1 MNWILRLL
9 LLLPLVAS
17 AQVEVR
23 RYATMSDLL
32 SANPTSFA
40 VAGRATVV
48 VTGRTNLYDGWSRV
62 LAYSSSDTNTADS
75 QTIFSPANTNFPGRY
90 RLLYLENATNSAI
103 RAGILPAYGANSFWY
118 NGAWTPVSN
127 IFVAGANSTVSVAT
141 NGVVTI
147 ASASGG
153 EIILPVDAARITNGI
168 LSSSQAKGSDISW
181 SVEAGTNVVATLY
194 GSTVTFDKMQST
206 DPATLLGGVEG
217 GVSQVPISPIQIGA
231 NLQMIGDTLSAIV
244 PASTNSWQIKVG
256 GVLTIEPDLIDTGRI
271 DVTAS
276 GSSISFD
283 LISGS
288 VTTNYLSTGVNSLLH
303 AHNLSFTVN
312 GTDVVDPNLQ
322 NSSEIT
328 ASVSASTNVSL
339 SLATGSVALNKLV
352 SIGAS
357 QLIGRG
363 TSGTGAAEPV
373 TVGTG
378 LVLGTN
384 GVLSATGTNATVVRV
399 GGTTVTNP
407 NFLDTSEV
415 DMSIDLATNISASL
429 FNNSVVFSKLQQIG
443 TSRLLG
449 RSTAGSGDIEQILIG
464 SGLSLTS
471 GTLSATGGGGGT
483 SVYVD
488 GVSVS
493 GPNFSDAATT
503 GLFDVSGTNV
513 TIRLPDR
520 DFGDI
525 SVGSSGASM
534 TIDADSVALGTDTTG
549 NYIATVAGT
558 ANEVTVSG
566 SGSETAAVTVSLPS
580 TIDLGGKTSF
590 EVPNST
596 GPTTDAVGEIA
607 VDSNAWAS
615 GRGALQIFDG
625 TANTFA
631 VGVLASDTPT
641 NGQVPK
647 WNTGGT
653 ITWEDDAS
661 TSGGATNVGS
671 LLQVKGI
678 ATFSVIDS
686 GVLETMTG
694 LATSGNITNLTFDDG
709 SSEAGLE
716 ERGLFT
722 VYISPAMPDT
732 SYVPIIEIEA
742 EDPTGLG
749 SPIGTVVYDS
759 KTTSGFQFT
768 ARFTANEA
776 VPVSRYRVWI
786 LDDDAVGSGSSSG
799 TVTSVGLS
807 TSLSGLSVGSTP
819 VTSSGT
825 ISLSGTL
832 GLASGGT
839 GSTNAAGALAA
850 IGGQAS
856 DSDLSALASA
866 GSTGTGAFV
875 RADSPTVS
883 GTWVFDTLQLGTLTI
898 LTNLFVPADAYGS
911 GWDGSSNAPAKNDVY
926 DQMELRALKDV
937 ATTVSYASTITP
949 SLGSTGANLILNVG
963 AFTNNVTFANPTGTP
978 VDGQSILMRMS
989 QNATGGYSVTWGT
1002 NYVFGTDVTA
1012 ALIPTAASASW
1023 EMVWIYNASAT
1034 KWRAMAISRGF

>member
-1 MNWILRLL
+1 MKWILRLL

-62 LAYSSSDTNTADS
+62 LAYSSSDTNAADN
-75 QTIFSPANTNFPGRY
+75 QTIFSPSNTNFPGRY
-90 RLLYLENATNSAI
+90 RLLYLENATNSAV

-147 ASASGG
+147 TSTASGS
-153 EIILPVDAARITNGI
+153 PVLVVDGLSITNG
-168 LSSSQAKGSDISW
+168 LLNSSQVKGSDISW
-181 SVEAGTNVVATLY
+181 SVEAGTNVVATIY
-194 GSTVTFDKMQST
+194 NNTVTHEKIQQQG
-206 DPATLLGGVEG
+206 PGTLLGGVEG
-217 GVSQVPISPIQIGA
+217 GAFEVNPSEIQIGA
-231 NLQMIGDTLSAIV
+231 NLQMIGDTLSAII
-244 PASTNSWQIKVG
+244 PASTNSWQIEVG
-256 GVLTIEPDLIDTGRI
+256 GVLTIEPDLVDTGRI

-276 GSSISFD
+276 GSSVSFD
-283 LISGS
+283 LVSGS
-288 VTTNYLSTGVNSLLH
+288 VSTNYLSAGVNSLLH
-303 AHNLSFTVN
+303 AHNLAFTVN
-312 GTDVVDPNLQ
+312 GTTVIDPNVS
-322 NSSEIT
+322 SSEEIAAT
-328 ASVSASTNVSL
+328 VASSTNVYFAL
-339 SLATGSVALNKLV
+339 NPGSVALSKLTNMV
-352 SIGAS
+352 AS
-357 QLIGRG
+357 RLLGRG
-363 TSGTGAAEPV
+363 SSGLGAVEPI

-415 DMSIDLATNISASL
+415 DFSIDLATNISASL
-429 FNNSVVFSKLQQIG
+429 FNNSVVFSKLQQIA

-471 GTLSATGGGGGT
+471 GTLSATGSGGG
-483 SVYVD
+483 
-488 GVSVS
+488 
-493 GPNFSDAATT
+493 
-503 GLFDVSGTNV
+503 LTNV
-513 TIRLPDR
+513 T
-520 DFGDI
+520 
-525 SVGSSGASM
+525 
-534 TIDADSVALGTDTTG
+534 LGTDTTG
-549 NYIATVAGT
+549 NYVATIAGT
-558 ANEVTVSG
+558 ADEVTVSG

-631 VGVLASDTPT
+631 VSVLASDTPT

-786 LDDDAVGSGSSSG
+786 LDDDAVGSGSGSG

-1023 EMVWIYNASAT
+1023 EMVWTYNASAT